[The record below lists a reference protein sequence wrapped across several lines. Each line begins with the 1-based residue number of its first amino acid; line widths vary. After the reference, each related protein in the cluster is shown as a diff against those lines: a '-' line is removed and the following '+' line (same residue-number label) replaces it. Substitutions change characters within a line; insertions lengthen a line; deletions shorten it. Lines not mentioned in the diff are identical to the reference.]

1 MTRKGRNN
9 EIFYPRADT
18 LRVPRRRVLHLF
30 RQFTVHRE
38 PPRGRPISYI
48 ATQAEK
54 LEQRRARR
62 SQRREKTLR
71 EVEELR
77 ASPPSVDQILQTI
90 GKYIH
95 DNRARPSS
103 VPRRCDMPR
112 GISIISGWYATSEHS
127 IRSIF
132 LV

>member
-1 MTRKGRNN
+1 M
-9 EIFYPRADT
+9 
-18 LRVPRRRVLHLF
+18 RVPRGRVLHLF

-38 PPRGRPISYI
+38 SPRGRPISYI

-95 DNRARPSS
+95 DNRARSSS